1 MYRIHQIKLKLGEST
16 DCLPQKILKL
26 IGNRELLIS
35 EWHIVKESIDAR
47 DKKHIRLVYSVDFT
61 AVYKKNPKKQARLA
75 ANPKLKLEEA
85 PNLVYVPA
93 VYEGETCAAEDENR
107 TEEPSTPQSFHE
119 NRSGIKE
126 NENRAEEPLPPARQA
141 LKPERK
147 LQQDRAEEPL
157 LPARQN
163 AKPEQKLQQ
172 DKNLP
177 TSQTETP
184 QLRSEM
190 PEPLPSARVLRD
202 RPIIVGFGPAG
213 MFAALILAQAGLR
226 PLVLERGQEVDA
238 RTASVERFW
247 REGTLNEQSNVQ
259 FGEGGA
265 GTFSDG
271 KLTTGIK
278 DARIRKVLE
287 EFVAAGAPKEI
298 LYKQKPHIG
307 TDVLRLVVKNIRE
320 EIKRLGGEVRFH
332 TLVEDLRVE
341 DGRVSGVI
349 CAQDG
354 AETDHESGAQPQEQN
369 CGDLAPKLAQNSEDS
384 RGARAFQDTQL
395 PANGHGDLAPQ
406 LAQNSE
412 DSCGAHAFQDTQLP
426 ANGRGDLA
434 PKLAQNSE
442 DSRGARAFQDM
453 QPPANGHG
461 DLAPK
466 LAQNSEDS
474 RGIPTRC
481 IPCQTVIFAMGHSAR
496 DTFRRLRAR
505 GIAMSQKPFSVG
517 VRIEHPQDMIDIAQY
532 GAPGRELGLPPAD
545 YKLSWRCENGRGVY
559 TFCMCPGGKVV
570 IASSQ
575 AGGVVTNGMSYH
587 DRASGIANSALLCDV
602 RTSDFGSDD
611 VLAGVIFQEKL
622 EHQAFL
628 AGGSSYAPPRCT
640 WGELRN
646 GQAPQVESCL
656 PNFAVAALR
665 EAMPHLG
672 RKLHGFDNP
681 DAMVT
686 AVETRS
692 SSPVRFAR
700 NADYEGACSAVAGT
714 ARSKLAGTPHHAAD
728 AVMLDTAT
736 QETGISTNAPHH
748 VADAVMLDTATQET
762 GILTNAPH
770 HPADAAP
777 CENSMPTVGNATK
790 PADVKTLIGFYP
802 CGEGAGYAGGIM
814 SAAVDGIRIAE
825 TIIRKW
831 KPLYL

>member
-85 PNLVYVPA
+85 PNLAYVPA

-107 TEEPSTPQSFHE
+107 TEEPSTPRSFRE

-163 AKPEQKLQQ
+163 AKPERKLQQ

-184 QLRSEM
+184 QPRSGM

-320 EIKRLGGEVRFH
+320 EIKRLGGEVRFN

-369 CGDLAPKLAQNSEDS
+369 CGALVPKLAQNSEDS
-384 RGARAFQDTQL
+384 RGA
-395 PANGHGDLAPQ
+395 
-406 LAQNSE
+406 
-412 DSCGAHAFQDTQLP
+412 HAFQDTQPP
-426 ANGRGDLA
+426 ANGGGDLA
-434 PKLAQNSE
+434 PQNAQKSE
-442 DSRGARAFQDM
+442 
-453 QPPANGHG
+453 NGC
-461 DLAPK
+461 D
-466 LAQNSEDS
+466 
-474 RGIPTRC
+474 IPTRC
-481 IPCQTVIFAMGHSAR
+481 LPCQTVIFAMGHSAR

-714 ARSKLAGTPHHAAD
+714 ARSKFAGTPHYAAD
-728 AVMLDTAT
+728 AVMLDASTH
-736 QETGISTNAPHH
+736 ETGISTNAPHH
-748 VADAVMLDTATQET
+748 PADAV
-762 GILTNAPH
+762 
-770 HPADAAP
+770 P
-777 CENSMPTVGNATK
+777 CENSMTTVGNVTG
-790 PADVKTLIGFYP
+790 PADGKTLIGFYP

>member
-85 PNLVYVPA
+85 PNLAYVPA
-93 VYEGETCAAEDENR
+93 VYEGEMCAAEDENR
-107 TEEPSTPQSFHE
+107 VEEPSTPWSFRE

-141 LKPERK
+141 LKPER
-147 LQQDRAEEPL
+147 
-157 LPARQN
+157 
-163 AKPEQKLQQ
+163 KLQQ

-320 EIKRLGGEVRFH
+320 EIKRLGGEVRFN

-369 CGDLAPKLAQNSEDS
+369 CGALV
-384 RGARAFQDTQL
+384 
-395 PANGHGDLAPQ
+395 
-406 LAQNSE
+406 
-412 DSCGAHAFQDTQLP
+412 
-426 ANGRGDLA
+426 
-434 PKLAQNSE
+434 
-442 DSRGARAFQDM
+442 
-453 QPPANGHG
+453 
-461 DLAPK
+461 PK

-646 GQAPQVESCL
+646 GRAPQVESCL

-672 RKLHGFDNP
+672 RKLHGFDSP

-714 ARSKLAGTPHHAAD
+714 ARSKFAGTPHHAAD
-728 AVMLDTAT
+728 AVMLDAST
-736 QETGISTNAPHH
+736 QETGISTNAPHY
-748 VADAVMLDTATQET
+748 A
-762 GILTNAPH
+762 
-770 HPADAAP
+770 ADAAP
-777 CENSMPTVGNATK
+777 CDNSMPTVGNETG
-790 PADVKTLIGFYP
+790 PADAKTLIGFYP

>member
-85 PNLVYVPA
+85 PNLAYLPA
-93 VYEGETCAAEDENR
+93 VYEGETCASEDENR
-107 TEEPSTPQSFHE
+107 VEEPSTPRSFRE

-147 LQQDRAEEPL
+147 LQQD
-157 LPARQN
+157 
-163 AKPEQKLQQ
+163 
-172 DKNLP
+172 KNLP

-184 QLRSEM
+184 QPRSGM

-278 DARIRKVLE
+278 DVRIRKVLE

-298 LYKQKPHIG
+298 IYKQKPHIG

-320 EIKRLGGEVRFH
+320 EIKRLGGEVRFN

-369 CGDLAPKLAQNSEDS
+369 C
-384 RGARAFQDTQL
+384 
-395 PANGHGDLAPQ
+395 
-406 LAQNSE
+406 
-412 DSCGAHAFQDTQLP
+412 
-426 ANGRGDLA
+426 
-434 PKLAQNSE
+434 
-442 DSRGARAFQDM
+442 
-453 QPPANGHG
+453 G

-602 RTSDFGSDD
+602 RTSDFGSND

-700 NADYEGACSAVAGT
+700 NADYEGICSAAAGT
-714 ARSKLAGTPHHAAD
+714 ARSKFAGTPRHAAD
-728 AVMLDTAT
+728 AVMLDASTH
-736 QETGISTNAPHH
+736 ETGISTNAPHYA
-748 VADAVMLDTATQET
+748 ADAV
-762 GILTNAPH
+762 
-770 HPADAAP
+770 P
-777 CENSMPTVGNATK
+777 CENSMTTVGNVTG
-790 PADVKTLIGFYP
+790 PADAKTLIGFYP

>member
-85 PNLVYVPA
+85 PNLAYLPA
-93 VYEGETCAAEDENR
+93 VYEGETCASEDENR
-107 TEEPSTPQSFHE
+107 VEEPSTPQSFRE

-184 QLRSEM
+184 QPRSGM

-278 DARIRKVLE
+278 DVRIRKVLE

-307 TDVLRLVVKNIRE
+307 TDVLRLLVKNIRE
-320 EIKRLGGEVRFH
+320 EIKRLGGEVRFN

-369 CGDLAPKLAQNSEDS
+369 CGDLAPQLAQNSEDS

-395 PANGHGDLAPQ
+395 PANGGGDLASQ
-406 LAQNSE
+406 NAQKAE
-412 DSCGAHAFQDTQLP
+412 DG
-426 ANGRGDLA
+426 
-434 PKLAQNSE
+434 
-442 DSRGARAFQDM
+442 RGARAFQDT
-453 QPPANGHG
+453 QLPANGHG

-700 NADYEGACSAVAGT
+700 NADYEGICSAAAGT
-714 ARSKLAGTPHHAAD
+714 ARSKFAGTPHYAAD
-728 AVMLDTAT
+728 VVMLDASTH
-736 QETGISTNAPHH
+736 ETGISTNAPHH
-748 VADAVMLDTATQET
+748 PADAVMLDAAMPET
-762 GILTNAPH
+762 GISTNAPH
-770 HPADAAP
+770 YAADAVP
-777 CENSMPTVGNATK
+777 CENSMTTVGNVTE
-790 PADVKTLIGFYP
+790 PADGKTLIGFYP

-814 SAAVDGIRIAE
+814 SAAVDGIRVAE

>member
-85 PNLVYVPA
+85 PNLAYVPA
-93 VYEGETCAAEDENR
+93 VYEGEMCASED
-107 TEEPSTPQSFHE
+107 
-119 NRSGIKE
+119 
-126 NENRAEEPLPPARQA
+126 ENRAEEPLPPARQA

-147 LQQDRAEEPL
+147 LQQD
-157 LPARQN
+157 
-163 AKPEQKLQQ
+163 
-172 DKNLP
+172 KNLP

-184 QLRSEM
+184 QPRSGM

-278 DARIRKVLE
+278 DVRIRKVLE

-298 LYKQKPHIG
+298 IYKQKPHIG

-320 EIKRLGGEVRFH
+320 EIKRLGGEVRFN

-395 PANGHGDLAPQ
+395 PANGRGDLAPQ
-406 LAQNSE
+406 NAQKSE
-412 DSCGAHAFQDTQLP
+412 
-426 ANGRGDLA
+426 NG
-434 PKLAQNSE
+434 
-442 DSRGARAFQDM
+442 
-453 QPPANGHG
+453 
-461 DLAPK
+461 
-466 LAQNSEDS
+466 

-700 NADYEGACSAVAGT
+700 NADYEGACSAAAGT
-714 ARSKLAGTPHHAAD
+714 ARSKFAGTPHHAAD
-728 AVMLDTAT
+728 TVMLDAST

-748 VADAVMLDTATQET
+748 PADAVMLDTAMHET
-762 GILTNAPH
+762 SISTNAPH
-770 HPADAAP
+770 YAADAAP
-777 CENSMPTVGNATK
+777 CDNSMPTVGNETE
-790 PADVKTLIGFYP
+790 PADGKTLIGFYP

>member
-107 TEEPSTPQSFHE
+107 AEEPSTPRSFRE

-163 AKPEQKLQQ
+163 AKPERKLQQ

-184 QLRSEM
+184 QPRSGM
-190 PEPLPSARVLRD
+190 PEPLPSARVLRE

-320 EIKRLGGEVRFH
+320 EIKRLGGEVRFN

-395 PANGHGDLAPQ
+395 PANGGGDLAPQ
-406 LAQNSE
+406 NAQ
-412 DSCGAHAFQDTQLP
+412 
-426 ANGRGDLA
+426 
-434 PKLAQNSE
+434 K
-442 DSRGARAFQDM
+442 
-453 QPPANGHG
+453 
-461 DLAPK
+461 
-466 LAQNSEDS
+466 SEDS

-517 VRIEHPQDMIDIAQY
+517 VRIEHPQDLIDIAQY

-700 NADYEGACSAVAGT
+700 NADYEGACSAAAGT
-714 ARSKLAGTPHHAAD
+714 ARSKFAGTPHYAAD
-728 AVMLDTAT
+728 AVMLDASTH
-736 QETGISTNAPHH
+736 ETGISTNAPHYA
-748 VADAVMLDTATQET
+748 ADAV
-762 GILTNAPH
+762 
-770 HPADAAP
+770 P
-777 CENSMPTVGNATK
+777 CENSMTTVGNVTG
-790 PADVKTLIGFYP
+790 PADAKTLIGFYP

>member
-85 PNLVYVPA
+85 PNLAYVPA

-107 TEEPSTPQSFHE
+107 AEEPSTPRSFRE

-163 AKPEQKLQQ
+163 AKPERKLQQ

-184 QLRSEM
+184 QPRSGM

-320 EIKRLGGEVRFH
+320 EIKRLGGEVRFN

-384 RGARAFQDTQL
+384 RGARAFQNTQL

-412 DSCGAHAFQDTQLP
+412 DSCGAHAFQDTQPP
-426 ANGRGDLA
+426 ANGGGDLA
-434 PKLAQNSE
+434 PQNAQKSE
-442 DSRGARAFQDM
+442 
-453 QPPANGHG
+453 NGC
-461 DLAPK
+461 
-466 LAQNSEDS
+466 
-474 RGIPTRC
+474 GIPTRC

-672 RKLHGFDNP
+672 RKLQGFDNP

-700 NADYEGACSAVAGT
+700 NADYEGACSAAAGT
-714 ARSKLAGTPHHAAD
+714 ARSKFAGTPHYAAD

-736 QETGISTNAPHH
+736 QETGISTNAPHYA
-748 VADAVMLDTATQET
+748 ADAVMLDASTHET
-762 GILTNAPH
+762 GISTNAPH
-770 HPADAAP
+770 HPADAVP
-777 CENSMPTVGNATK
+777 CENSMTTVGNVTG
-790 PADVKTLIGFYP
+790 PADGKTLIGFYP

-814 SAAVDGIRIAE
+814 SAAVDGIRVAE

>member
-85 PNLVYVPA
+85 PDLAYVPA
-93 VYEGETCAAEDENR
+93 VYEGEACAAEDENR
-107 TEEPSTPQSFHE
+107 
-119 NRSGIKE
+119 
-126 NENRAEEPLPPARQA
+126 AEE
-141 LKPERK
+141 
-147 LQQDRAEEPL
+147 
-157 LPARQN
+157 
-163 AKPEQKLQQ
+163 
-172 DKNLP
+172 
-177 TSQTETP
+177 T
-184 QLRSEM
+184 
-190 PEPLPSARVLRD
+190 LPSARVLRD

-320 EIKRLGGEVRFH
+320 EIKRHGGEVRFN

-349 CAQDG
+349 CAQGG
-354 AETDHESGAQPQEQN
+354 AETDHKSG
-369 CGDLAPKLAQNSEDS
+369 C
-384 RGARAFQDTQL
+384 
-395 PANGHGDLAPQ
+395 
-406 LAQNSE
+406 
-412 DSCGAHAFQDTQLP
+412 
-426 ANGRGDLA
+426 
-434 PKLAQNSE
+434 
-442 DSRGARAFQDM
+442 
-453 QPPANGHG
+453 
-461 DLAPK
+461 
-466 LAQNSEDS
+466 
-474 RGIPTRC
+474 GIPTRC

-728 AVMLDTAT
+728 AVMLDA
-736 QETGISTNAPHH
+736 S
-748 VADAVMLDTATQET
+748 TQET

-790 PADVKTLIGFYP
+790 PADGKTLIGFYP

>member
-85 PNLVYVPA
+85 PNLAYVPA
-93 VYEGETCAAEDENR
+93 VYEGETCASEDENR
-107 TEEPSTPQSFHE
+107 VEEPSTPRSFRE

-184 QLRSEM
+184 QPRSGM

-320 EIKRLGGEVRFH
+320 EIKRLGGEVRFN

-384 RGARAFQDTQL
+384 RGARAFQDTQM
-395 PANGHGDLAPQ
+395 PANGGGDLASQ

-412 DSCGAHAFQDTQLP
+412 DSCGAHAFQDTQ
-426 ANGRGDLA
+426 
-434 PKLAQNSE
+434 
-442 DSRGARAFQDM
+442 
-453 QPPANGHG
+453 PPANGG
-461 DLAPK
+461 GALVPK

-714 ARSKLAGTPHHAAD
+714 ARSKFAGTPHYAAD
-728 AVMLDTAT
+728 AVMLDAST

-748 VADAVMLDTATQET
+748 PANAVMLDAAMQET
-762 GILTNAPH
+762 GISTNAPH
-770 HPADAAP
+770 YAADAVP
-777 CENSMPTVGNATK
+777 CENSMTTVGNVTE
-790 PADVKTLIGFYP
+790 PADGKTLIGFYP

-814 SAAVDGIRIAE
+814 SAAVDGIRVAE

>member
-85 PNLVYVPA
+85 PNLAYVPA
-93 VYEGETCAAEDENR
+93 VYEGETCVAEDENR
-107 TEEPSTPQSFHE
+107 AEEPSTPRSFRE

-320 EIKRLGGEVRFH
+320 EIKRLGGEVRFN

-395 PANGHGDLAPQ
+395 PANGRGDLAPQ
-406 LAQNSE
+406 NAQKSE
-412 DSCGAHAFQDTQLP
+412 
-426 ANGRGDLA
+426 NG
-434 PKLAQNSE
+434 
-442 DSRGARAFQDM
+442 
-453 QPPANGHG
+453 
-461 DLAPK
+461 
-466 LAQNSEDS
+466 

-517 VRIEHPQDMIDIAQY
+517 VRIEHPQDLIDIAQY

-672 RKLHGFDNP
+672 RKLHGFDSP

-700 NADYEGACSAVAGT
+700 NADYEGTCSAVAGT
-714 ARSKLAGTPHHAAD
+714 ARSKFAGTPHYAAD
-728 AVMLDTAT
+728 AVMLDAST

-748 VADAVMLDTATQET
+748 PADAVMLDAAMHET
-762 GILTNAPH
+762 GISTNAPH
-770 HPADAAP
+770 YAADAVP
-777 CENSMPTVGNATK
+777 CENSMTTVGNETE
-790 PADVKTLIGFYP
+790 PADGKTLIGFYP

>member
-85 PNLVYVPA
+85 PNLAYVPA
-93 VYEGETCAAEDENR
+93 VYEGETCASEDENR
-107 TEEPSTPQSFHE
+107 AEEPSTPRSFRE

-184 QLRSEM
+184 QPRSGM

-320 EIKRLGGEVRFH
+320 EIKRLGGEVRFN

-384 RGARAFQDTQL
+384 RGARAFQDTQM
-395 PANGHGDLAPQ
+395 PANGGGDLASQ

-412 DSCGAHAFQDTQLP
+412 DSCGAHAFQDTQ
-426 ANGRGDLA
+426 
-434 PKLAQNSE
+434 
-442 DSRGARAFQDM
+442 
-453 QPPANGHG
+453 PPANGG
-461 DLAPK
+461 GALVPK

-672 RKLHGFDNP
+672 RKLHGFDSP
-681 DAMVT
+681 DVMVT

-714 ARSKLAGTPHHAAD
+714 ARSKFAGTPHYAAD
-728 AVMLDTAT
+728 TVMLDTAT
-736 QETGISTNAPHH
+736 HETGIS
-748 VADAVMLDTATQET
+748 
-762 GILTNAPH
+762 TNAPH

-777 CENSMPTVGNATK
+777 CENSMTTVGNETE
-790 PADVKTLIGFYP
+790 PADGKTLIGFYP

-814 SAAVDGIRIAE
+814 SAAVDGIRVAE

>member
-85 PNLVYVPA
+85 PNLAYVPA
-93 VYEGETCAAEDENR
+93 VYEGETCASEDENR
-107 TEEPSTPQSFHE
+107 VEEPSTPRSFHE

-147 LQQDRAEEPL
+147 LQQD
-157 LPARQN
+157 
-163 AKPEQKLQQ
+163 
-172 DKNLP
+172 KNLP

-184 QLRSEM
+184 QPRSGM

-307 TDVLRLVVKNIRE
+307 TDVLRLVVKNIRK

-406 LAQNSE
+406 NAQKSE
-412 DSCGAHAFQDTQLP
+412 DGRGARAFQDTQPP

-442 DSRGARAFQDM
+442 DSRGAHAFQDT
-453 QPPANGHG
+453 QPPANGGG
-461 DLAPK
+461 DLAPQN
-466 LAQNSEDS
+466 AQKSENGC
-474 RGIPTRC
+474 GIPTRC
-481 IPCQTVIFAMGHSAR
+481 LPCQTVIFAMGHSAR

-700 NADYEGACSAVAGT
+700 NADYEGICSAAAGT
-714 ARSKLAGTPHHAAD
+714 ARSKFAGRPHHPAD
-728 AVMLDTAT
+728 AVMLDAAM

-748 VADAVMLDTATQET
+748 PADAV
-762 GILTNAPH
+762 
-770 HPADAAP
+770 P
-777 CENSMPTVGNATK
+777 CDNSMPTVGNVTE
-790 PADVKTLIGFYP
+790 PADGKTLIGFYP

>member
-85 PNLVYVPA
+85 PNLAYVPA
-93 VYEGETCAAEDENR
+93 VYEGETCASEDENR
-107 TEEPSTPQSFHE
+107 VEEPSTSRIFHE

-147 LQQDRAEEPL
+147 LQQD
-157 LPARQN
+157 
-163 AKPEQKLQQ
+163 
-172 DKNLP
+172 KNLP

-184 QLRSEM
+184 QPRSEM

-278 DARIRKVLE
+278 DVRIRKVLE

-320 EIKRLGGEVRFH
+320 EIKRLGGEVRFN

-369 CGDLAPKLAQNSEDS
+369 C
-384 RGARAFQDTQL
+384 
-395 PANGHGDLAPQ
+395 
-406 LAQNSE
+406 
-412 DSCGAHAFQDTQLP
+412 
-426 ANGRGDLA
+426 
-434 PKLAQNSE
+434 
-442 DSRGARAFQDM
+442 
-453 QPPANGHG
+453 G

-532 GAPGRELGLPPAD
+532 SAPGRELGLPPAD

-700 NADYEGACSAVAGT
+700 NADYEGICSAAAGT
-714 ARSKLAGTPHHAAD
+714 ARSKFAGT
-728 AVMLDTAT
+728 
-736 QETGISTNAPHH
+736 
-748 VADAVMLDTATQET
+748 
-762 GILTNAPH
+762 PH

-777 CENSMPTVGNATK
+777 CDNSMPTVGNETE
-790 PADVKTLIGFYP
+790 PADGKTLIGFYP

>member
-85 PNLVYVPA
+85 PNLAYLPA

-107 TEEPSTPQSFHE
+107 VEEPSTPRSFRE

-157 LPARQN
+157 PPARQN
-163 AKPEQKLQQ
+163 AKPERKLQQ

-184 QLRSEM
+184 QPRSGM

-320 EIKRLGGEVRFH
+320 EIKRLGGEVRFN

-369 CGDLAPKLAQNSEDS
+369 CGALVPKLAQNSEDS

-395 PANGHGDLAPQ
+395 PANG
-406 LAQNSE
+406 
-412 DSCGAHAFQDTQLP
+412 
-426 ANGRGDLA
+426 R
-434 PKLAQNSE
+434 
-442 DSRGARAFQDM
+442 RA
-453 QPPANGHG
+453 
-461 DLAPK
+461 LAPK

-672 RKLHGFDNP
+672 RKLQGFDNP

-714 ARSKLAGTPHHAAD
+714 ARSKFAGTPHHAAD
-728 AVMLDTAT
+728 AVMLDAST

-748 VADAVMLDTATQET
+748 PADAVMLDTAMQET
-762 GILTNAPH
+762 GISTNAPH
-770 HPADAAP
+770 YAADAVP
-777 CENSMPTVGNATK
+777 CENSMTTVGNVTE
-790 PADVKTLIGFYP
+790 PADGKTLIGFYP

-814 SAAVDGIRIAE
+814 SAAVDGIRVAE

>member
-85 PNLVYVPA
+85 PNLAYVPA
-93 VYEGETCAAEDENR
+93 VYEGEACAAEDENR
-107 TEEPSTPQSFHE
+107 
-119 NRSGIKE
+119 
-126 NENRAEEPLPPARQA
+126 AEE
-141 LKPERK
+141 
-147 LQQDRAEEPL
+147 
-157 LPARQN
+157 
-163 AKPEQKLQQ
+163 
-172 DKNLP
+172 
-177 TSQTETP
+177 T
-184 QLRSEM
+184 
-190 PEPLPSARVLRD
+190 LPSARVLRD

-320 EIKRLGGEVRFH
+320 EIKRLGGEVRFN

-341 DGRVSGVI
+341 NGRVSGVI

-354 AETDHESGAQPQEQN
+354 AETDHESG
-369 CGDLAPKLAQNSEDS
+369 C
-384 RGARAFQDTQL
+384 
-395 PANGHGDLAPQ
+395 
-406 LAQNSE
+406 
-412 DSCGAHAFQDTQLP
+412 
-426 ANGRGDLA
+426 
-434 PKLAQNSE
+434 
-442 DSRGARAFQDM
+442 
-453 QPPANGHG
+453 
-461 DLAPK
+461 
-466 LAQNSEDS
+466 
-474 RGIPTRC
+474 GIPTRC

-646 GQAPQVESCL
+646 EQAPQVESCL

-728 AVMLDTAT
+728 AVMLDAST
-736 QETGISTNAPHH
+736 QETGILTNAPHH

-762 GILTNAPH
+762 GISTNAPH
-770 HPADAAP
+770 YAADAAP
-777 CENSMPTVGNATK
+777 CENSMPTVRNATK
-790 PADVKTLIGFYP
+790 PADGKTLIGFYP

>member
-85 PNLVYVPA
+85 PNLAYVPA
-93 VYEGETCAAEDENR
+93 VYEGEMCASEDENR
-107 TEEPSTPQSFHE
+107 VEEPSTPRSFRE

-184 QLRSEM
+184 QPRSGM

-320 EIKRLGGEVRFH
+320 EIKRLGGEVRFN

-369 CGDLAPKLAQNSEDS
+369 CGALVPKLAQNSEDS

-395 PANGHGDLAPQ
+395 PANG
-406 LAQNSE
+406 
-412 DSCGAHAFQDTQLP
+412 
-426 ANGRGDLA
+426 R
-434 PKLAQNSE
+434 
-442 DSRGARAFQDM
+442 RA
-453 QPPANGHG
+453 
-461 DLAPK
+461 LAPK

-700 NADYEGACSAVAGT
+700 NADYEGICSAAAGT
-714 ARSKLAGTPHHAAD
+714 ARSKFAGTPHYAAD
-728 AVMLDTAT
+728 AVMLDAST

-748 VADAVMLDTATQET
+748 PANAVMLDAAMQET
-762 GILTNAPH
+762 GISTNAPH
-770 HPADAAP
+770 YAADAVP
-777 CENSMPTVGNATK
+777 CENSMTTVGNVTE
-790 PADVKTLIGFYP
+790 PADGKTLIGFYP

-814 SAAVDGIRIAE
+814 SAAVDGIRVAE

>member
-85 PNLVYVPA
+85 PNLAYVPA
-93 VYEGETCAAEDENR
+93 VYEGETCASEDENR

-163 AKPEQKLQQ
+163 AKPERKLQQ

-177 TSQTETP
+177 TSQTEMP
-184 QLRSEM
+184 QPRSGM

-320 EIKRLGGEVRFH
+320 EIKRLGGEVRFN

-354 AETDHESGAQPQEQN
+354 AETDLESGAQPQEQN

-395 PANGHGDLAPQ
+395 PANGRGDLAPQ
-406 LAQNSE
+406 NAQKSE
-412 DSCGAHAFQDTQLP
+412 
-426 ANGRGDLA
+426 NGC
-434 PKLAQNSE
+434 
-442 DSRGARAFQDM
+442 
-453 QPPANGHG
+453 
-461 DLAPK
+461 
-466 LAQNSEDS
+466 
-474 RGIPTRC
+474 GIPTRC

-672 RKLHGFDNP
+672 RKLHGFDSP

-700 NADYEGACSAVAGT
+700 NADYEGTCSAVAGT
-714 ARSKLAGTPHHAAD
+714 ARSKFAGTPHYAAD

-736 QETGISTNAPHH
+736 QETGISTNAPHYA
-748 VADAVMLDTATQET
+748 ADAV
-762 GILTNAPH
+762 
-770 HPADAAP
+770 P
-777 CENSMPTVGNATK
+777 CENSMTTVGNVTE
-790 PADVKTLIGFYP
+790 PAGGKTLIGFYP

-814 SAAVDGIRIAE
+814 SAAVDGIRVAE

>member
-85 PNLVYVPA
+85 PNLAYVPA

-107 TEEPSTPQSFHE
+107 AEEPSTPRSFRE

-163 AKPEQKLQQ
+163 AKPERKLQQ

-177 TSQTETP
+177 TSQTEMP
-184 QLRSEM
+184 QPRSGM

-320 EIKRLGGEVRFH
+320 EIKRLGGEVRFN

-384 RGARAFQDTQL
+384 RGARAFQDTQP
-395 PANGHGDLAPQ
+395 PANGGGDLAPQ
-406 LAQNSE
+406 NAQKSE
-412 DSCGAHAFQDTQLP
+412 
-426 ANGRGDLA
+426 NGC
-434 PKLAQNSE
+434 
-442 DSRGARAFQDM
+442 
-453 QPPANGHG
+453 
-461 DLAPK
+461 
-466 LAQNSEDS
+466 
-474 RGIPTRC
+474 GIPTRC

-672 RKLHGFDNP
+672 RKLQGFDNP

-700 NADYEGACSAVAGT
+700 NADYEGICSAAAGT
-714 ARSKLAGTPHHAAD
+714 ARSKFAGTPHYAADAVMLDASTRETGISTNAPHHAAD
-728 AVMLDTAT
+728 AVMLDAAMP
-736 QETGISTNAPHH
+736 ETGISTNAPHYA
-748 VADAVMLDTATQET
+748 ADAV
-762 GILTNAPH
+762 
-770 HPADAAP
+770 P
-777 CENSMPTVGNATK
+777 CENSMTTVGNVTE
-790 PADVKTLIGFYP
+790 PADGKTLIGFYP

-814 SAAVDGIRIAE
+814 SAAVDGIRVAE

>member
-85 PNLVYVPA
+85 PNLVYVSA

-107 TEEPSTPQSFHE
+107 AEEPSTPQIFHE

-141 LKPERK
+141 LKSERK

-163 AKPEQKLQQ
+163 AKPERKLQQ

-184 QLRSEM
+184 QPRSGM

-287 EFVAAGAPKEI
+287 EFVAAGASKEI

-320 EIKRLGGEVRFH
+320 EIKRLGGEVRFN

-369 CGDLAPKLAQNSEDS
+369 CGDLAPKLAQNSAD
-384 RGARAFQDTQL
+384 G
-395 PANGHGDLAPQ
+395 
-406 LAQNSE
+406 
-412 DSCGAHAFQDTQLP
+412 C
-426 ANGRGDLA
+426 
-434 PKLAQNSE
+434 
-442 DSRGARAFQDM
+442 
-453 QPPANGHG
+453 
-461 DLAPK
+461 
-466 LAQNSEDS
+466 
-474 RGIPTRC
+474 GIPTRY

-672 RKLHGFDNP
+672 RKLHGFDSP

-700 NADYEGACSAVAGT
+700 NADYEGICSAAAGT
-714 ARSKLAGTPHHAAD
+714 ARSKFAGTPHYAAD
-728 AVMLDTAT
+728 AVMLDAST

-748 VADAVMLDTATQET
+748 PADAVMLDTAMQET
-762 GILTNAPH
+762 GISTNAPH
-770 HPADAAP
+770 YAADAVP
-777 CENSMPTVGNATK
+777 CENSMTTVGNVTE
-790 PADVKTLIGFYP
+790 PADGKTLIGFYP

>member
-85 PNLVYVPA
+85 PNLAYVPA
-93 VYEGETCAAEDENR
+93 VYEGEMCAAEDENR
-107 TEEPSTPQSFHE
+107 AEEPSTPRSFRE

-126 NENRAEEPLPPARQA
+126 NENRAEEPLPPARQ
-141 LKPERK
+141 
-147 LQQDRAEEPL
+147 
-157 LPARQN
+157 N
-163 AKPEQKLQQ
+163 AKPERKLQQ

-184 QLRSEM
+184 QPRSGM

-320 EIKRLGGEVRFH
+320 EIKRLGGEVRFN

-369 CGDLAPKLAQNSEDS
+369 CGALV
-384 RGARAFQDTQL
+384 
-395 PANGHGDLAPQ
+395 
-406 LAQNSE
+406 
-412 DSCGAHAFQDTQLP
+412 
-426 ANGRGDLA
+426 
-434 PKLAQNSE
+434 
-442 DSRGARAFQDM
+442 
-453 QPPANGHG
+453 
-461 DLAPK
+461 PK

-481 IPCQTVIFAMGHSAR
+481 IPGQTVIFAMGHSAR

-672 RKLHGFDNP
+672 RKLQGFDNP

-714 ARSKLAGTPHHAAD
+714 ARSKFAGTPHHAAD

-736 QETGISTNAPHH
+736 QETGISTNAPHY
-748 VADAVMLDTATQET
+748 A
-762 GILTNAPH
+762 
-770 HPADAAP
+770 ADAAP
-777 CENSMPTVGNATK
+777 CDNSMPTVGNETE
-790 PADVKTLIGFYP
+790 PADGKTLIGFYP

>member
-107 TEEPSTPQSFHE
+107 AEEPSTPRSFHE

-147 LQQDRAEEPL
+147 LQQD
-157 LPARQN
+157 
-163 AKPEQKLQQ
+163 
-172 DKNLP
+172 KNLP

-184 QLRSEM
+184 QPRSGM

-278 DARIRKVLE
+278 DVRIRKVLE

-298 LYKQKPHIG
+298 IYKQKPHIG

-320 EIKRLGGEVRFH
+320 EIKRLGGEVRFN

-384 RGARAFQDTQL
+384 RGARAFQDTQ
-395 PANGHGDLAPQ
+395 P
-406 LAQNSE
+406 
-412 DSCGAHAFQDTQLP
+412 P
-426 ANGRGDLA
+426 ANGRRDLA
-434 PKLAQNSE
+434 SQLAQNSE
-442 DSRGARAFQDM
+442 DSRGARAFQDT
-453 QPPANGHG
+453 QPPANGGG
-461 DLAPK
+461 DLAPQN
-466 LAQNSEDS
+466 AQKSENGC
-474 RGIPTRC
+474 GIPTRC

-656 PNFAVAALR
+656 PNFAVVALR

-672 RKLHGFDNP
+672 RKLQGFDNP

-714 ARSKLAGTPHHAAD
+714 ARSKFAGTPHYAAD
-728 AVMLDTAT
+728 AVMLDAST

-748 VADAVMLDTATQET
+748 PANAVMLDAAMQET
-762 GILTNAPH
+762 GISTNAPH
-770 HPADAAP
+770 YAADAVP
-777 CENSMPTVGNATK
+777 CENSMTTVGNVTE
-790 PADVKTLIGFYP
+790 PADGKTLIGFYP

-814 SAAVDGIRIAE
+814 SAAVDGIRVAE

>member
-85 PNLVYVPA
+85 PNLAYVPA
-93 VYEGETCAAEDENR
+93 VYEGEMCAAEDENR
-107 TEEPSTPQSFHE
+107 AEEPSTPRSFRE

-126 NENRAEEPLPPARQA
+126 NENRAEEPLPPARQ
-141 LKPERK
+141 
-147 LQQDRAEEPL
+147 
-157 LPARQN
+157 N
-163 AKPEQKLQQ
+163 AKPERKLQQ

-184 QLRSEM
+184 QPRSGM

-320 EIKRLGGEVRFH
+320 EIKRLGGEVRFN

-354 AETDHESGAQPQEQN
+354 AETDHESGAPPQEQN
-369 CGDLAPKLAQNSEDS
+369 C
-384 RGARAFQDTQL
+384 
-395 PANGHGDLAPQ
+395 
-406 LAQNSE
+406 
-412 DSCGAHAFQDTQLP
+412 
-426 ANGRGDLA
+426 
-434 PKLAQNSE
+434 
-442 DSRGARAFQDM
+442 
-453 QPPANGHG
+453 G

-481 IPCQTVIFAMGHSAR
+481 IPGQTVIFAMGHSAR

-628 AGGSSYAPPRCT
+628 AGGSSYAPPHCT

-672 RKLHGFDNP
+672 RKLQGFDNP

-714 ARSKLAGTPHHAAD
+714 ARSKFAGTPHYAAD

-736 QETGISTNAPHH
+736 QETGISTNAPHY
-748 VADAVMLDTATQET
+748 A
-762 GILTNAPH
+762 
-770 HPADAAP
+770 ADAAP
-777 CENSMPTVGNATK
+777 CDNSMPTVGNETE
-790 PADVKTLIGFYP
+790 PADGKTLIGFYP